1 MVNKITAEDL
11 INKGVIGL
19 PDVPGLT
26 TIEMQK
32 KLDEISID
40 VIIPRFNEL
49 IDNTVSASDEFSK
62 LNTYNVGDYCIYQGV
77 LYKCTT
83 AITTAGEWDA
93 TKWKATSIDKE
104 LKEIS
109 SYTENKD
116 VISDKYDSSKTYSV
130 GDYCIYNDTLYKC
143 KTAVTSAEE
152 FDSSKWEATNCG
164 KELVALNSNFSQHLS
179 VLTDFKNHKLINP
192 GKLHNLDKGFDVY
205 ATQAFNAPNGKVYEI
220 SWVGLPDTTYPT
232 DNENWAN
239 CLSQVKK
246 LSIKDGKLMQKPVSA
261 MQELRYNEKEISDEN
276 KASQQYEA
284 ELTIKAGQKGSL
296 YLAANDNLTSGL
308 KLDFDTENG
317 TLILDRS
324 NAGQKVSV
332 DYGETRQAN
341 FEANTDL
348 KLNIFIDHSLIEI
361 FVNHGEEVL
370 TGRYFADQ
378 NNTKFAFAQKTHYNG
393 KLWQM
398 KTIL

>member
-32 KLDEISID
+32 KFDEISRD

-116 VISDKYDSSKTYSV
+116 AISDKYDSSKTYSV

-143 KTAVTSAEE
+143 KTQITSAEE
-152 FDSSKWEATNCG
+152 FDSSKWEPTNCG
-164 KELVALNSNFSQHLS
+164 KEFEVLNSNLTELQS
-179 VLTDFKNHKLINP
+179 VDITPVSNNYAAVNTSSTYAYVKNGICYLQITIDVAASYSGWANIAKLQIQLDTG
-192 GKLHNLDKGFDVY
+192 GKELYFPAIDTSAQKANSVVRIVGE
-205 ATQAFNAPNGKVYEI
+205 GKVYFI
-220 SWVGLPDTTYPT
+220 PNGTSGAALF
-232 DNENWAN
+232 AN
-239 CLSQVKK
+239 
-246 LSIKDGKLMQKPVSA
+246 VSFPC
-261 MQELRYNEKEISDEN
+261 K
-276 KASQQYEA
+276 
-284 ELTIKAGQKGSL
+284 LTI
-296 YLAANDNLTSGL
+296 
-308 KLDFDTENG
+308 
-317 TLILDRS
+317 
-324 NAGQKVSV
+324 
-332 DYGETRQAN
+332 
-341 FEANTDL
+341 
-348 KLNIFIDHSLIEI
+348 
-361 FVNHGEEVL
+361 
-370 TGRYFADQ
+370 
-378 NNTKFAFAQKTHYNG
+378 
-393 KLWQM
+393 
-398 KTIL
+398 

>member
-130 GDYCIYNDTLYKC
+130 GDYCIWHDDLWYINNITYCCDGSFILWMSMADKSPC
-143 KTAVTSAEE
+143 GAEAVASEVEFISKEEAE
-152 FDSSKWEATNCG
+152 
-164 KELVALNSNFSQHLS
+164 
-179 VLTDFKNHKLINP
+179 
-192 GKLHNLDKGFDVY
+192 
-205 ATQAFNAPNGKVYEI
+205 
-220 SWVGLPDTTYPT
+220 
-232 DNENWAN
+232 
-239 CLSQVKK
+239 KK
-246 LSIKDGKLMQKPVSA
+246 L
-261 MQELRYNEKEISDEN
+261 
-276 KASQQYEA
+276 EA
-284 ELTIKAGQKGSL
+284 
-296 YLAANDNLTSGL
+296 
-308 KLDFDTENG
+308 
-317 TLILDRS
+317 LI
-324 NAGQKVSV
+324 
-332 DYGETRQAN
+332 YGN
-341 FEANTDL
+341 
-348 KLNIFIDHSLIEI
+348 
-361 FVNHGEEVL
+361 
-370 TGRYFADQ
+370 
-378 NNTKFAFAQKTHYNG
+378 
-393 KLWQM
+393 
-398 KTIL
+398 

>member
-62 LNTYNVGDYCIYQGV
+62 LNTYNVGDYCIYQSV

-93 TKWKATSIDKE
+93 TKWKATAIDKE

-109 SYTENKD
+109 STPENKD
-116 VISDKYDSSKTYSV
+116 AISDKYDSSKTYAV

-164 KELVALNSNFSQHLS
+164 KELVALNSNLTGIKTIDGVTALS
-179 VLTDFKNHKLINP
+179 ANSEMQLVCANNIE
-192 GKLHNLDKGFDVY
+192 
-205 ATQAFNAPNGKVYEI
+205 NGK
-220 SWVGLPDTTYPT
+220 
-232 DNENWAN
+232 
-239 CLSQVKK
+239 
-246 LSIKDGKLMQKPVSA
+246 
-261 MQELRYNEKEISDEN
+261 
-276 KASQQYEA
+276 
-284 ELTIKAGQKGSL
+284 
-296 YLAANDNLTSGL
+296 YLVIFMYA
-308 KLDFDTENG
+308 
-317 TLILDRS
+317 
-324 NAGQKVSV
+324 
-332 DYGETRQAN
+332 
-341 FEANTDL
+341 FEANTQGQITLSDMTSSGYTTDGINNYVQVCNFVQVTDNKVTVTL
-348 KLNIFIDHSLIEI
+348 FSKSNQSNRSWKTKLIRL
-361 FVNHGEEVL
+361 GL
-370 TGRYFADQ
+370 
-378 NNTKFAFAQKTHYNG
+378 
-393 KLWQM
+393 
-398 KTIL
+398 